1 MKVELISWTNDP
13 VGTVAKAASACYDS
27 TPNRKIVSQCLASG
41 HHSVIE
47 HMNFTFKIE
56 GVSRA
61 LTHQLVRHR
70 IASYSQRSQRYCSED
85 GTKMVVPPSIKSNPA
100 AIDVYNKIMDRIKE
114 AYQDLQALEIPNED
128 ARFVLPNACE
138 TTIYMTMN
146 LRTLAHFMNE
156 RLCTRAQWEI
166 RKMAQEMKKAIK
178 ENQFE
183 MHLDDLDME
192 LIMSVCVPKR
202 EAGKIKF
209 CPEHKSCG
217 RQKTAK
223 EINDAISKIKNGYW
237 IWKSNYRDTEGDI
250 CSTYSCSICNYVT
263 NSIIN
268 YCPHC
273 GAKMEE
279 SE

>member
-13 VGTVAKAASACYDS
+13 VGTVAKAVSACYDS
-27 TPNRKIVSQCLASG
+27 TPDRKIVSQCLASG

-70 IASYSQRSQRYCSED
+70 IASYSQRSQRYCSEE
-85 GTKMVVPPSIKSNPA
+85 GTKMVVPPSIEQNNVA
-100 AIDVYNKIMDRIKE
+100 RDIYNKIMWRIEE

-178 ENQFE
+178 EKQFE

-192 LIMSVCVPKR
+192 LIMGVCVPKC

-223 EINDAISKIKNGYW
+223 EIND
-237 IWKSNYRDTEGDI
+237 
-250 CSTYSCSICNYVT
+250 VL
-263 NSIIN
+263 NSQSEIL
-268 YCPHC
+268 
-273 GAKMEE
+273 EE
-279 SE
+279 HE